1 MTDDQ
6 SRRPDPSLKPDA
18 DSADELAADDET
30 LDPEAAAAPEPDPET
45 PPELD
50 PEAAPDVEPEAAAA
64 PDLEPEAAAEPEP
77 ELEPEPQPEPGPQP
91 AAGRART
98 PKAANAQATRN
109 VGYRGSLPPRNDHI
123 ARPWVIT
130 VIAIFALIFLL
141 AIAGLPSRL
150 LPDATPAPIPSF
162 SLEPLP
168 TGSAI
173 SSPQ

>member
-30 LDPEAAAAPEPDPET
+30 LEPEAAAE
-45 PPELD
+45 PELD

-64 PDLEPEAAAEPEP
+64 PGPTPEAAAEPEP
-77 ELEPEPQPEPGPQP
+77 EPGPAPQPA

-98 PKAANAQATRN
+98 PKPASAQAARN

-168 TGSAI
+168 TGSAV